1 MPQPMPSQVFPAP
14 EHNHELCLDEAL
26 DRARKVFDIKGM
38 RLTPLR
44 EAVFLEIA
52 AASHRAI
59 GAYDVLERMAAR
71 GKRRAPISVYRAIDA
86 LVEAGIVHRFESRN
100 AFFACHSG
108 HEHRQLVLACEGCGS
123 VAEVD
128 GSGVFSAIDQTADR
142 ASFQPSAGVKAVVE
156 VWGRCANCRRGER
169 DHAQS

>member
-1 MPQPMPSQVFPAP
+1 MTTAMPNQVFPAP

-26 DRARKVFDIKGM
+26 DRARKVFDTKGM

-44 EAVFLEIA
+44 ESVFREIA

-59 GAYDVLERMAAR
+59 GAYEVLERMAAH

-128 GSGVFSAIDQTADR
+128 GSTVFTAIDASADE
-142 ASFQPSAGVKAVVE
+142 ASFQPSPGIKAVVE

-169 DHAQS
+169 AHAQS